1 LIEGVFKDSKLIKN
15 ATFYYDNGNKS
26 YEGDT
31 IYIDDEKTNLVRH
44 GIGTGYLDNGTI
56 DYKGNWEYD
65 EISGHGISY
74 YENGNIHYEGSFE
87 ESKFSGYGVVF
98 NEDGSVNYKGNWKDG
113 LREGRGIQ
121 FYDDGYIEEG
131 IFEEDEL
138 IEEFDDNKESPIK
151 PKDGAGLR

>member
-1 LIEGVFKDSKLIKN
+1 M
-15 ATFYYDNGNKS
+15 
-26 YEGDT
+26 
-31 IYIDDEKTNLVRH
+31 
-44 GIGTGYLDNGTI
+44 
-56 DYKGNWEYD
+56 
-65 EISGHGISY
+65 
-74 YENGNIHYEGSFE
+74 
-87 ESKFSGYGVVF
+87 F